1 MECSKL
7 SMLRLSTTLE
17 YIDSYAFKSCIKLE
31 AVFIPESC
39 REIGMVAFEACEK
52 LMILSVSRHV
62 HFGVEFIADTALLRA
77 SSFIVDRNGRYDVS

>member
-7 SMLRLSTTLE
+7 ALLRLSTTLA
-17 YIDSYAFKSCIKLE
+17 YIGSYAFKSCIKLE

-52 LMILSVSRHV
+52 LMILNVPQYV
-62 HFGVEFIADTALLRA
+62 HLGVEFIADTALLR
-77 SSFIVDRNGRYDVS
+77 VSPFTGDKR